1 MAAHAR
7 SQHNGFRHIEIYG
20 IAMSSIEEKFLET
33 FGEEPDLVAAAPGR
47 VNLIGEHI
55 DYSEGFVLP
64 FAIKD
69 RTMVAARKRDDS
81 TVRVASAQ
89 RRNKIVTVD
98 IADVKPGLKG
108 EWERYALG
116 VLWSMGVTPGVDLMI
131 DGHVPLG
138 AGLSSSAAL
147 ECSVATAM
155 NHLFDMGFNLEELA
169 RLTQK
174 AENQYVGVP
183 CGIMDQSVSLMATNG
198 FALLLDCRDLST
210 RNIPFDVASHGL
222 ELLIIDTQ
230 AHHALTDGGYAERR
244 ASCESVAAKLHVK
257 SMREL
262 TITQLDSSRDLLSET
277 EYIRARHAITE
288 MKRVLDCVEALS
300 SGDFVKVGQLLN
312 QSHLSLRDD
321 YNVSCPELNAAV
333 EASLVAGALGSRMVG
348 GGFGGSAIALI
359 QASKTSETIGVVEK
373 AFADKKFKAPRFF
386 TSLPSQGAELLSR
399 R

>member
-1 MAAHAR
+1 M
-7 SQHNGFRHIEIYG
+7 SQIEK
-20 IAMSSIEEKFLET
+20 KFLET
-33 FGEEPDLVAAAPGR
+33 FGAEPDLVAAAPGR

-55 DYSEGFVLP
+55 DYSDGFVLP

-69 RTMVAARKRDDS
+69 RTLVAARKRGDS
-81 TVRVASAQ
+81 TVRIASAQ

-98 IADVKPGLKG
+98 ISTVKPGLKG

-116 VLWSMGVTPGVDLMI
+116 VLWALGVKEGVDLLI

-155 NHLFDMGFNLEELA
+155 NHLFDLGFNLEELA

-183 CGIMDQSVSLMATNG
+183 CGIMDQSVSLMATQG
-198 FALLLDCRDLST
+198 SALLLDCRDLT
-210 RNIPFDVASHGL
+210 TKNIPFDVASSGL

-244 ASCESVAAKLHVK
+244 ASCESVVAKLGIS

-262 TITQLDSSRDLLSET
+262 SMQQLENSRGLLTET
-277 EYIRARHAITE
+277 EFVRARHAVTE
-288 MKRVLDCVEALS
+288 MKRVLECVEALS
-300 SGDFVKVGQLLN
+300 NSDFERVGQLIN
-312 QSHLSLRDD
+312 QSHISLRDD
-321 YNVSCPELNAAV
+321 YTVSCPELDTAV
-333 EASLVAGALGSRMVG
+333 EAALAAGALGSRMVG

-359 QASKTSETIGVVEK
+359 QASKTTETIKSVEK
-373 AFADKKFKAPRFF
+373 AFSSKGFKAPRFF

>member
-1 MAAHAR
+1 M
-7 SQHNGFRHIEIYG
+7 SVIEK
-20 IAMSSIEEKFLET
+20 KFLEI

-55 DYSEGFVLP
+55 DYSDGFVLP

-69 RTMVAARKRDDS
+69 RTLVAARKRDDS
-81 TVRVASAQ
+81 IVRIASVQ
-89 RRNKIVTVD
+89 RRNKVVTVD
-98 IADVKPGLKG
+98 ISRVKPGLKG

-116 VLWSMGVTPGVDLMI
+116 VLWSMGVNAGVDLLI

-155 NHLFDMGFNLEELA
+155 NHLFDMGFTLEELA

-183 CGIMDQSVSLMATNG
+183 CGIMDQSVSLMATQG
-198 FALLLDCRDLST
+198 SALLLDCRDLST
-210 RNIPFDVASHGL
+210 KNIPFDVAASGL

-244 ASCESVAAKLHVK
+244 ASCESVVAKLAIA
-257 SMREL
+257 SLREL
-262 TITQLDSSRDLLSET
+262 SMEQLEASRSLLTDT
-277 EYIRARHAITE
+277 EYLRARHAVTE
-288 MKRVLDCVEALS
+288 MKRVLDCVDALS
-300 SGDFVKVGQLLN
+300 SSDFVRVGQLLN
-312 QSHLSLRDD
+312 QSHASLRDD
-321 YNVSCPELNAAV
+321 YAVSCPELDTAVDAAL
-333 EASLVAGALGSRMVG
+333 SAGALGSRMVG

-359 QASKTSETIGVVEK
+359 QASKTTETIKAVEK
-373 AFADKKFKAPRFF
+373 AFSNRGFKAPRFF
-386 TSLPSQGAELLSR
+386 TSLPSQGAEIISSR
-399 R
+399 

>member
-1 MAAHAR
+1 MSA
-7 SQHNGFRHIEIYG
+7 IEG
-20 IAMSSIEEKFLET
+20 KFLAT
-33 FGEEPDLVAAAPGR
+33 FGVEPDLVAAAPGR

-69 RTMVAARKRDDS
+69 RTLVAARKRDDS
-81 TVRVASAQ
+81 TVRIASAQ

-98 IADVKPGLKG
+98 IDDVKPGLKG

-116 VLWSMGVTPGVDLMI
+116 VLWAMGVKSGVDLMI

-183 CGIMDQSVSLMATNG
+183 CGIMDQSVSLMATTG
-198 FALLLDCRDLST
+198 SVLLLDCRNLST

-244 ASCESVAAKLHVK
+244 ASCESVAAKLAVK

-262 TITQLDSSRDLLSET
+262 TMAQLDAARGQLTET
-277 EYIRARHAITE
+277 EYIRARHAVSE

-300 SGDFVKVGQLLN
+300 NGDFVKVGQLIN
-312 QSHLSLRDD
+312 ASHVSLRDD
-321 YNVSCPELNAAV
+321 YTVSCPELDTAV
-333 EASLVAGALGSRMVG
+333 AASLAAGALGSRMVG

-359 QASKTSETIGVVEK
+359 QASKTTQTIRAVES

>member
-1 MAAHAR
+1 
-7 SQHNGFRHIEIYG
+7 
-20 IAMSSIEEKFLET
+20 MSSIEEKFLET

-98 IADVKPGLKG
+98 ISDVKPGLKG

-116 VLWSMGVTPGVDLMI
+116 VLWSMGVTSGVDLMI

-244 ASCESVAAKLHVK
+244 ASCESVAAKLHFK

>member
-1 MAAHAR
+1 
-7 SQHNGFRHIEIYG
+7 
-20 IAMSSIEEKFLET
+20 MSSIEEKFLET
-33 FGEEPDLVAAAPGR
+33 FGEEPELTAAAPGR

-69 RTMVAARKRDDS
+69 RTLAAVRKRDDS
-81 TVRVASAQ
+81 IVRIASAQ

-98 IADVKPGLKG
+98 IADVQPGLKG

-116 VLWSMGVTPGVDLMI
+116 VLWSMGVTTGVDIII

-155 NHLFDMGFNLEELA
+155 NHLFDMGFSLEELA

-183 CGIMDQSVSLMATNG
+183 CGIMDQSVSLMATQG

-230 AHHALTDGGYAERR
+230 AHHALTDGGYAKRR
-244 ASCESVAAKLHVK
+244 ASCESVAAKLSVK

-262 TITQLDSSRDLLSET
+262 SMAQLDAARDQITET
-277 EYIRARHAITE
+277 EYIRARHAVSEI
-288 MKRVLDCVEALS
+288 KRVLDCVDALS
-300 SGDFVKVGQLLN
+300 VVDFAKVGELIN
-312 QSHLSLRDD
+312 QSHVSLRDD
-321 YNVSCPELNAAV
+321 YTVSCPELDTAV
-333 EASLVAGALGSRMVG
+333 EASLAAGAMGSRMVG

-359 QASKTSETIGVVEK
+359 KASQTTQTIRAVES

-386 TSLPSQGAELLSR
+386 TSLPSQGAEILSR
-399 R
+399 G

>member
-1 MAAHAR
+1 
-7 SQHNGFRHIEIYG
+7 
-20 IAMSSIEEKFLET
+20 MSSIEEKFLET

-69 RTMVAARKRDDS
+69 RTLVAARKRDDS
-81 TVRVASAQ
+81 TVRIASAQ
-89 RRNKIVTVD
+89 RRSKIVTVD
-98 IADVKPGLKG
+98 ISEVRPGLKG

-116 VLWSMGVTPGVDLMI
+116 VLWSMGVKSGVDLLI

-183 CGIMDQSVSLMATNG
+183 CGIMDQSVSLMASRG

-244 ASCESVAAKLHVK
+244 ASCEAVAAKLSVK

-262 TITQLDSSRDLLSET
+262 TMAQLDSARATLSET

-288 MKRVLDCVEALS
+288 MKRVLDCVDAQG
-300 SGDFVKVGQLLN
+300 SGDFVKVGQLIN
-312 QSHLSLRDD
+312 ESHRSLRDD
-321 YNVSCPELNAAV
+321 YTVSCPELDTAV
-333 EASLVAGALGSRMVG
+333 EASLAAGALGSRMVG

-359 QASKTSETIGVVEK
+359 EAAKTSQTISAIEK

-399 R
+399 G

>member
-1 MAAHAR
+1 M
-7 SQHNGFRHIEIYG
+7 SQIEK
-20 IAMSSIEEKFLET
+20 KFLET
-33 FGEEPDLVAAAPGR
+33 FGVEPDLVAAAPGR

-55 DYSEGFVLP
+55 DYSDGFVLP

-69 RTMVAARKRDDS
+69 RTLVAARKRNDS
-81 TVRVASAQ
+81 TVRIASAQ

-98 IADVKPGLKG
+98 ISKVKPGLKG

-116 VLWSMGVTPGVDLMI
+116 VLWALGVKEGVDLLI

-155 NHLFDMGFNLEELA
+155 NHLFDLGFNLEELA

-183 CGIMDQSVSLMATNG
+183 CGIMDQSVSLMATQG
-198 FALLLDCRDLST
+198 SALLLDCRDLT
-210 RNIPFDVASHGL
+210 TKNIPFDVSSSGL

-244 ASCESVAAKLHVK
+244 ASCESVVAKLGIT
-257 SMREL
+257 SLREL
-262 TITQLDSSRDLLSET
+262 SMEQLENSRGLLTET
-277 EYIRARHAITE
+277 EFIRARHAVTE
-288 MKRVLDCVEALS
+288 MKRVLECVDALS
-300 SGDFVKVGQLLN
+300 KSEFEKVGELIN
-312 QSHLSLRDD
+312 QSHASLRDD
-321 YNVSCPELNAAV
+321 YTVSCPELDTAV
-333 EASLVAGALGSRMVG
+333 EAALAAGALGSRMVG

-359 QASKTSETIGVVEK
+359 QASKTTETIRSIEK
-373 AFADKKFKAPRFF
+373 AFASKGFKAPRFF

>member
-1 MAAHAR
+1 M
-7 SQHNGFRHIEIYG
+7 SQIEK
-20 IAMSSIEEKFLET
+20 KFLET
-33 FGEEPDLVAAAPGR
+33 FGAEPDLVAAAPGR

-55 DYSEGFVLP
+55 DYSDGFVLP

-69 RTMVAARKRDDS
+69 RTLVAARKRGDS
-81 TVRVASAQ
+81 TVRIASAQ

-98 IADVKPGLKG
+98 ISTVKPGLKG

-116 VLWSMGVTPGVDLMI
+116 VLWALGVKEGVDLLI

-155 NHLFDMGFNLEELA
+155 NHLFDLGFNLEELA

-183 CGIMDQSVSLMATNG
+183 CGIMDQSVSLMATQG
-198 FALLLDCRDLST
+198 SALLLDCRDLT
-210 RNIPFDVASHGL
+210 TKNIPFDVASSGL

-244 ASCESVAAKLHVK
+244 ASCESVVAKLGIT
-257 SMREL
+257 SLREL
-262 TITQLDSSRDLLSET
+262 SMDQLENSRGLLTET
-277 EYIRARHAITE
+277 EFVRARHAVTE
-288 MKRVLDCVEALS
+288 MKRVLECVEALS
-300 SGDFVKVGQLLN
+300 NSDFERVGQLIN
-312 QSHLSLRDD
+312 QSHASLRDD
-321 YNVSCPELNAAV
+321 YTVSCPELDTAV
-333 EASLVAGALGSRMVG
+333 EAALAAGALGSRMVG

-359 QASKTSETIGVVEK
+359 QASKTTETIKAVEK
-373 AFADKKFKAPRFF
+373 AFSSKGFKAPRFF

>member
-1 MAAHAR
+1 
-7 SQHNGFRHIEIYG
+7 
-20 IAMSSIEEKFLET
+20 MSSIEEKFLET
-33 FGEEPDLVAAAPGR
+33 FGAEPDLVAAAPGR

-69 RTMVAARKRDDS
+69 RTLAAARKRDDS
-81 TVRVASAQ
+81 IVRIASVQ

-98 IADVKPGLKG
+98 IKDVKPGLKG

-116 VLWSMGVTPGVDLMI
+116 VLWSMGVTSGVDLMI

-147 ECSVATAM
+147 ECSVATAV
-155 NHLFDMGFNLEELA
+155 NHLFDMGFSLEELA
-169 RLTQK
+169 RLTQR

-244 ASCESVAAKLHVK
+244 ASCESVAAKLSIK

-262 TITQLDSSRDLLSET
+262 TMEQLDSSRHLITET
-277 EYIRARHAITE
+277 EYIRARHAVTE

-300 SGDFVKVGQLLN
+300 VGDFVKVGQLIN
-312 QSHLSLRDD
+312 ASHVSLRDD
-321 YNVSCPELNAAV
+321 YTVSCPELDTAV
-333 EASLVAGALGSRMVG
+333 DASLAAGAMGSRMVG

-359 QASKTSETIGVVEK
+359 QASKTTQTIRAVEK

-386 TSLPSQGAELLSR
+386 TSLPSQGAELISR
-399 R
+399 G

>member
-1 MAAHAR
+1 
-7 SQHNGFRHIEIYG
+7 
-20 IAMSSIEEKFLET
+20 
-33 FGEEPDLVAAAPGR
+33 
-47 VNLIGEHI
+47 
-55 DYSEGFVLP
+55 
-64 FAIKD
+64 
-69 RTMVAARKRDDS
+69 
-81 TVRVASAQ
+81 
-89 RRNKIVTVD
+89 
-98 IADVKPGLKG
+98 
-108 EWERYALG
+108 
-116 VLWSMGVTPGVDLMI
+116 MGVKSGVDLMI

-183 CGIMDQSVSLMATNG
+183 CGIMDQSVSLMATSG
-198 FALLLDCRDLST
+198 SALLLDCRDLST

-244 ASCESVAAKLHVK
+244 ASCESVAAKLSVK

-262 TITQLDSSRDLLSET
+262 TMEQLDSSRDQLTET
-277 EYIRARHAITE
+277 EYMRARHAVSE
-288 MKRVLDCVEALS
+288 MKRVLDCVDALS
-300 SGDFVKVGQLLN
+300 IGDFVKVGQLIN
-312 QSHLSLRDD
+312 ASHLSLRDD
-321 YNVSCPELNAAV
+321 YNVSCPELDTAV
-333 EASLVAGALGSRMVG
+333 DASLAAGAMGSRMVG

-359 QASKTSETIGVVEK
+359 EAAKTTETIRAVES

>member
-1 MAAHAR
+1 
-7 SQHNGFRHIEIYG
+7 
-20 IAMSSIEEKFLET
+20 MSSIEEKFLET
-33 FGEEPDLVAAAPGR
+33 FGAEPDLVAAAPGR

-69 RTMVAARKRDDS
+69 RTLAAVRKRDDS
-81 TVRVASAQ
+81 IVRIASMQ

-98 IADVKPGLKG
+98 IANVKPGLKG

-116 VLWSMGVTPGVDLMI
+116 VLWSMGVTSGVDLMI

-155 NHLFDMGFNLEELA
+155 NHLFDMGFSLEELA

-183 CGIMDQSVSLMATNG
+183 CGIMDQSVSLMATSG
-198 FALLLDCRDLST
+198 SVLLLDCRDLST
-210 RNIPFDVASHGL
+210 RNISFDVASHGL

-244 ASCESVAAKLHVK
+244 ASCESVAAKLSVK

-262 TITQLDSSRDLLSET
+262 TMEQLDSSRHLITET
-277 EYIRARHAITE
+277 EYFRARHAVTE

-300 SGDFVKVGQLLN
+300 VGDFVKVGQLIN
-312 QSHLSLRDD
+312 ASHISLRDD
-321 YNVSCPELNAAV
+321 YTVSCPELDTAV
-333 EASLVAGALGSRMVG
+333 DASLAAGALGSRMVG

-359 QASKTSETIGVVEK
+359 QASKTAQTIRAVEK

-386 TSLPSQGAELLSR
+386 TSLPSQGAELISR

>member
-1 MAAHAR
+1 
-7 SQHNGFRHIEIYG
+7 
-20 IAMSSIEEKFLET
+20 MSSIEEKFLET

-69 RTMVAARKRDDS
+69 RTLVAARKRDDS

-98 IADVKPGLKG
+98 IKDVKPGLKG

-116 VLWSMGVTPGVDLMI
+116 VLWSMGVKSGVDLLI

-183 CGIMDQSVSLMATNG
+183 CGIMDQSVSLMATHG

-244 ASCESVAAKLHVK
+244 ASCESVASKLHVK

-262 TITQLDSSRDLLSET
+262 TIAQLDSSRDQLSET

-300 SGDFVKVGQLLN
+300 SGDFVNVGQLMN

-321 YNVSCPELNAAV
+321 YNVSCPELNTAV
-333 EASLVAGALGSRMVG
+333 EASLAAGALGSRMVG

-359 QASKTSETIGVVEK
+359 QASKTSETISAVEK

>member
-1 MAAHAR
+1 
-7 SQHNGFRHIEIYG
+7 
-20 IAMSSIEEKFLET
+20 MSSIEEKFLET

-69 RTMVAARKRDDS
+69 RTLVAARKRDDS

-98 IADVKPGLKG
+98 INDVKPGLKG

-116 VLWSMGVTPGVDLMI
+116 VLWSMGVTSGVDLMI

>member
-1 MAAHAR
+1 M
-7 SQHNGFRHIEIYG
+7 SQIEK
-20 IAMSSIEEKFLET
+20 KFLQT

-55 DYSEGFVLP
+55 DYSDGFVLP

-69 RTMVAARKRDDS
+69 RTLVAARKRNDS
-81 TVRVASAQ
+81 TVRIASAQ

-98 IADVKPGLKG
+98 IGKVKPGFKG

-116 VLWSMGVTPGVDLMI
+116 VLWALGVKEGVDLLI

-155 NHLFDMGFNLEELA
+155 NHLFDLGFNLEELA

-183 CGIMDQSVSLMATNG
+183 CGIMDQSVSLMATQG
-198 FALLLDCRDLST
+198 SALLLDCRDLST
-210 RNIPFDVASHGL
+210 KNIPFDVASSGL

-244 ASCESVAAKLHVK
+244 ASCESAVAKLGIT
-257 SMREL
+257 SLREL
-262 TITQLDSSRDLLSET
+262 TMDKLEKSRGLLTET
-277 EYIRARHAITE
+277 EFVRARHAVTE
-288 MKRVLDCVEALS
+288 MKRVLECVDALGTS
-300 SGDFVKVGQLLN
+300 DFEKVGELIN
-312 QSHLSLRDD
+312 QSHASLRDD
-321 YNVSCPELNAAV
+321 YTVSCPELDTAVDAAL
-333 EASLVAGALGSRMVG
+333 AAGALGSRMVG

-359 QASKTSETIGVVEK
+359 QASKTTETIKAIEK
-373 AFADKKFKAPRFF
+373 GFSSKGFKAPRFF

>member
-1 MAAHAR
+1 M
-7 SQHNGFRHIEIYG
+7 SQIEK
-20 IAMSSIEEKFLET
+20 KFLET
-33 FGEEPDLVAAAPGR
+33 FGVEPDLVAAAPGR

-55 DYSEGFVLP
+55 DYSDGFVLP

-69 RTMVAARKRDDS
+69 RTFVAARKRNDS
-81 TVRVASAQ
+81 TVRIASAQ

-98 IADVKPGLKG
+98 INKVKPGLKG

-116 VLWSMGVTPGVDLMI
+116 VLWALGVKDGVDLLI

-155 NHLFDMGFNLEELA
+155 NHLFDLGFNLEELA

-183 CGIMDQSVSLMATNG
+183 CGIMDQSVSLMATQG
-198 FALLLDCRDLST
+198 SALLLDCRDLST
-210 RNIPFDVASHGL
+210 KNIPFDVASSGL

-244 ASCESVAAKLHVK
+244 ASCESVVAKLGIR
-257 SMREL
+257 SLREL
-262 TITQLDSSRDLLSET
+262 TMEQLENSRGSLTET
-277 EYIRARHAITE
+277 EFVRARHAVTE
-288 MKRVLDCVEALS
+288 MKRVLDCVQALS
-300 SGDFVKVGQLLN
+300 DSNFAKVGELIN
-312 QSHLSLRDD
+312 QSHASLRDD
-321 YNVSCPELNAAV
+321 YTVSCPELDTAVDAAL
-333 EASLVAGALGSRMVG
+333 AAGALGSRMVG

-359 QASKTSETIGVVEK
+359 QASKTTETIKAIEK
-373 AFADKKFKAPRFF
+373 GFSSKGFKAPRFF

>member
-1 MAAHAR
+1 
-7 SQHNGFRHIEIYG
+7 
-20 IAMSSIEEKFLET
+20 MSSIDKKFLET

-69 RTMVAARKRDDS
+69 RTFAAVRKRDDS
-81 TVRVASAQ
+81 MVRIASAQ

-116 VLWSMGVTPGVDLMI
+116 VLWSMGVTSGVDIII

-155 NHLFDMGFNLEELA
+155 NHLFDMGFSLEELA

-183 CGIMDQSVSLMATNG
+183 CGIMDQSVSLMATQG

-210 RNIPFDVASHGL
+210 HNISFDVASHGL

-244 ASCESVAAKLHVK
+244 ASCESVATKLAVK

-262 TITQLDSSRDLLSET
+262 SMAQLVAARDQITHT
-277 EYIRARHAITE
+277 EYIRARHAVSE
-288 MKRVLDCVEALS
+288 MKRVLDCVDALS
-300 SGDFVKVGQLLN
+300 IGDFVKVGKLIN
-312 QSHLSLRDD
+312 ESHISLRDN
-321 YNVSCPELNAAV
+321 YTVSCSELDTAV
-333 EASLVAGALGSRMVG
+333 EASLAAGALGSRMVG

-359 QASKTSETIGVVEK
+359 EASKTAHTIRAVES
-373 AFADKKFKAPRFF
+373 AFAAKKFKAPRFF
-386 TSLPSQGAELLSR
+386 TSLPSQGAEILSR
-399 R
+399 V

>member
-1 MAAHAR
+1 
-7 SQHNGFRHIEIYG
+7 
-20 IAMSSIEEKFLET
+20 MSSIEEKFLET
-33 FGEEPDLVAAAPGR
+33 FGDEPDLVAAAPGR

-55 DYSEGFVLP
+55 DYSDGFVLP

-69 RTMVAARKRDDS
+69 RTLVAARKRDDS
-81 TVRVASAQ
+81 TVRIASAQ
-89 RRNKIVTVD
+89 RRSKVVTVD
-98 IADVKPGLKG
+98 INDIKPGLKG

-116 VLWSMGVTPGVDLMI
+116 VLWSMGVKSGVDVMI

-155 NHLFDMGFNLEELA
+155 NHLFDMGYDLEELA

-183 CGIMDQSVSLMATNG
+183 CGIMDQSVSLMATQG
-198 FALLLDCRDLST
+198 SALLLDCRDLST
-210 RNIPFDVASHGL
+210 KNIPFDVASSGL

-244 ASCESVAAKLHVK
+244 ASCESAVAKLGIT
-257 SMREL
+257 SLREL
-262 TITQLDSSRDLLSET
+262 TLQQLEQSRSLLT
-277 EYIRARHAITE
+277 EIEFVRVRHAVTE
-288 MKRVLDCVEALS
+288 MQRVLNCVDALS
-300 SGDFVKVGQLLN
+300 NSDFEKVGSLIN
-312 QSHLSLRDD
+312 QSHASLRDD
-321 YNVSCPELNAAV
+321 YTVSCPELDTAVDAAL
-333 EASLVAGALGSRMVG
+333 SAGALGSRMVG

-359 QASKTSETIGVVEK
+359 QASKTAETIKAIEK
-373 AFADKKFKAPRFF
+373 AFSGKGFKAPRFF
-386 TSLPSQGAELLSR
+386 TSLPSQGAELISR